1 MEATLNK
8 VYKSKQ
14 NYFYVIQKLIGQDE
28 ILNIINDVFKMMNF
42 SYYSFESFQY
52 IEDIINDQPISIIS
66 PFFYISKD
74 KKELFLVEFFS
85 DYGNTVFVL
94 HYYSMD
100 DGFDYE
106 DKINSVFNEIIK
118 KYDLNC
124 IYFNYKDIFK
134 ISDKN
139 MLNWFMKD
147 VNIGLLSIVKEYKID
162 REKLN
167 FDKYFIDSR
176 VISVSYSVLRGNY
189 SDISLEDLKYME
201 LLEKNNFLKIFVV
214 FRCSS
219 TGASIFQ
226 MNKLDNVGILLES
239 FRCPI
244 CGKKLSEENREINLT
259 VSPFFDIYFTNY
271 IWLKN
276 VIFDYFISSDNMVV
290 YEYDKDV
297 YLIRY
302 MNSLYFV
309 VFTDY
314 NNLLSSLS
322 YYKDVEILNLSHS
335 FFFIINYENNSIN
348 FSLVDRFKE
357 KITLINMNKDNF
369 SIDNFRKIL
378 VDIKEKIEYIYNMKQ
393 FGNIVVNINYPS
405 LLMYSSKQV
414 HQKEEVILEVLDSEE
429 KELVY
434 PAFKEEEGF
443 FVETKTVSD
452 KEHSIFS
459 EEKREDESQ
468 LYSEIVEIQEP
479 YQIQEITVSKDQEEF
494 VDIFENIIE
503 EKKNE
508 SMGDLT
514 VQKIISEQPIFEEV
528 FEEEK
533 KSVEDILDEINLSM
547 TNSLDQTIDEKTTEQ
562 ENLEEL
568 LVINREIELKKD
580 KKEDLSIT
588 VNIDDLLKDVKVNFR
603 SELGKDLIL
612 KDMLSIFYHLL
623 AGMSKEKLAF
633 IEKNIQYFKQSMQI
647 KDPNLKYNISIIN
660 PKGFNVFPKDEI
672 LIVNY
677 YQPIMGRLY
686 DMKDYYIR
694 DKEVY
699 SFCINKSTLFFNL
712 FYNAVPNIIVSSFVL
727 DVSFDSFDSNMVYTY
742 PAELKE
748 LKINIIK
755 RVTDNLDNLKV
766 SGVIQNF
773 VILNEEFEYITE
785 NNSFDSDVIYKIYNY
800 YNLYSVIEPI
810 VWGLGSKEG
819 GFYLVL
825 KFNNVFLVVY
835 DKDFSFNKIVSLY
848 NSLYLLEIL

>member
-14 NYFYVIQKLIGQDE
+14 NYFYVIQKLMDRNE
-28 ILNIINDVFKMMNF
+28 ILNIISDIFKMMDF

-52 IEDIINDQPISIIS
+52 IGDIINDKPISILS
-66 PFFYISKD
+66 PSFYISKD

-94 HYYSMD
+94 HYYSME
-100 DGFDYE
+100 DGFDYHE
-106 DKINSVFNEIIK
+106 KINSIFNEVMK
-118 KYDLNC
+118 KYGINSV
-124 IYFNYKDIFK
+124 YFNYKDIFK

-139 MLNWFMKD
+139 ILNFFMKD
-147 VNIGLLSIVKEYKID
+147 INIDLLRIVKEYKID
-162 REKLN
+162 REKLD

-176 VISVSYSVLRGNY
+176 VISVSYSVLKGNY

-214 FRCSS
+214 FKCSS
-219 TGASIFQ
+219 TRASIFQ

-239 FRCPI
+239 FRCPV

-276 VIFDYFISSDNMVV
+276 VIFDYFISSNNMNV

-302 MNSLYFV
+302 MDSLYLA

-348 FSLVDRFKE
+348 FSLVDKFKE
-357 KITLINMNKDNF
+357 KITLINMNKENF
-369 SIDNFRKIL
+369 SADNFRKIL
-378 VDIKEKIEYIYNMKQ
+378 VNIKEKIEDIYNMKQ
-393 FGNIVVNINYPS
+393 FGNIVVSINYPN

-414 HQKEEVILEVLDSEE
+414 SREEEVVLEVIHSEE
-429 KELVY
+429 EELVY
-434 PAFKEEEGF
+434 PIVKEEEKF
-443 FVETKTVSD
+443 IMETKSISD
-452 KEHSIFS
+452 ERQVVFS
-459 EEKREDESQ
+459 EEKQETESQ

-479 YQIQEITVSKDQEEF
+479 YQIQEITVNKDQEEL
-494 VDIFENIIE
+494 VDVLENIIKK
-503 EKKNE
+503 EKSE
-508 SMGDLT
+508 LIDDLNI
-514 VQKIISEQPIFEEV
+514 QKTIQEQSIISENLTI
-528 FEEEK
+528 EEEK

-547 TNSLDQTIDEKTTEQ
+547 NYSIEQAVEEKTPAR
-562 ENLEEL
+562 ENWEEL
-568 LVINREIELKKD
+568 LVINKETQLKED
-580 KKEDLSIT
+580 KKEDLYKPI
-588 VNIDDLLKDVKVNFR
+588 NIDDLLKDVKVNFR

-612 KDMLSIFYHLL
+612 KDMVSIFYHLL

-633 IEKNIQYFKQSMQI
+633 IEKNIQYFRQSMQI
-647 KDPNLKYNISIIN
+647 KDPDLKYHICIIS
-660 PKGFNVFPKDEI
+660 PKGLNIFPRDEI
-672 LIVNY
+672 ILINY
-677 YQPIMGRLY
+677 YQPVMGRLY
-686 DMKDYYIR
+686 DMKDYYISDR
-694 DKEVY
+694 ELY
-699 SFCINKSTLFFNL
+699 SFCINKNTLFFNL

-727 DVSFDSFDSNMVYTY
+727 EVPFNSNMVYSY

-748 LKINIIK
+748 LKIDIIK
-755 RVTDNLDNLKV
+755 RVTDNLNNLKV
-766 SGVIQNF
+766 SEVIKNF

-785 NNSFDSDVIYKIYNY
+785 NNSFDSSVIYKTYNY

-810 VWGLGSKEG
+810 VWGWGGKEG
-819 GFYLVL
+819 GFYLAL
-825 KFNNVFLVVY
+825 RFNNVFLVVHT
-835 DKDFSFNKIVSLY
+835 KEFSFNEIVNLY